1 MSARRVTMAVV
12 FLASAAWVACAY
24 GDASRG
30 GAFRHPG
37 YGARAWGMGGAAV
50 ASLDDEGALYWNPAM
65 LSLAAHNVAGASYIN
80 LVPGA
85 TARQSQIA
93 YARVLAWGDD
103 GDDGR
108 RLGRH
113 AVGAMYTNVHLGI
126 SGDYRYDEN
135 LLRVAYAYCPEQFIS
150 FAIAAEL
157 FASSSDVGG
166 FGASGSTVDGALRLS
181 LSRNLTLGLV
191 VRDAFSR
198 YSYADGR
205 DFEKERAWALG
216 LAYAGVPF
224 AVVEGDLV
232 WEHGGLARAAI
243 GAESDD
249 LLGVLA
255 LRAGL
260 ASLSSGESRTVPYFG
275 LGVRVRGQ
283 FALHYN
289 ANLDDET
296 AFEDTHRFTLS
307 AAF

>member
-1 MSARRVTMAVV
+1 MSRRIGMAAVLV
-12 FLASAAWVACAY
+12 ASAAWAALAHA
-24 GDASRG
+24 DASRG

-50 ASLDDEGALYWNPAM
+50 ATMDDEGAVYWNPAM
-65 LSLAAHNVAGASYIN
+65 LSLAARNVAGASYIN
-80 LVPGA
+80 LVAGA

-93 YARVLAWGDD
+93 YARVLAWGEEGD
-103 GDDGR
+103 GGR

-135 LLRVAYAYCPEQFIS
+135 LLRMAYAYCPEQFVS
-150 FAIAAEL
+150 FAIGAEV
-157 FASSSDVGG
+157 FVSSSDVGG
-166 FGASGSTVDGALRLS
+166 FGAHGSTVDGAIRLA
-181 LSRNLTLGLV
+181 LSRSLTLGLV

-205 DFEKERAWALG
+205 DFEKERAWVLG
-216 LAYAGVPF
+216 VAYAGVSV
-224 AVVEGDLV
+224 AVVEGDVV
-232 WEHGGLARAAI
+232 WENGGVARAVI

-249 LLGVLA
+249 LFGVLA

-260 ASLSSGESRTVPYFG
+260 ASLSSGQSRTVPYLG